1 LTWALSQGE
10 TRSDEHGTDLCRFDE
25 STLLHIALAYERAH
39 DWRDRH
45 PKLD

>member
-1 LTWALSQGE
+1 MSTARPRHL
-10 TRSDEHGTDLCRFDE
+10 DLRRFDE
-25 STLLHIALAYERAH
+25 STLLRIALAYESAH